1 MTTFPPVQVLLA
13 TYNGERFLRQQIES
27 ILAQTYM
34 PLRILARDDGS
45 QDRTR
50 AILEEYASAHPDR
63 FELMPLDAAT
73 GGAKWNFVRLLQA
86 ATAEYVAL
94 SDQDD
99 VWLPDK
105 ISREMEAMLVL
116 EQKNGLEKP
125 LLVFSDLRIV
135 DDELRTKFE
144 SLREHQGI
152 EPASISQLR
161 RILSQNV
168 VTGCTALLNR
178 SLVKLATRM
187 PAEAFMHDWWIA
199 LLACSFGEASALPE
213 PTVLYR
219 QHGANVLGA
228 GAVRKVSGA
237 PVWRQHGLRREQWEM
252 TVVQAQGMLRV
263 HANELVARQRALLK
277 AYVRCETSSNRFVR
291 ALTWLTHGFFPNGLR
306 AILARLWY
314 LWDMDAAKR
323 NLAD

>member
-1 MTTFPPVQVLLA
+1 MSTSPPVQVLLA

-27 ILAQTYM
+27 ILAQTYT
-34 PLRILARDDGS
+34 PLQILARDDGS
-45 QDRTR
+45 QDGTRT
-50 AILEEYASAHPDR
+50 ILEEYASASPER
-63 FELMPLDAAT
+63 FMLMPLDATT
-73 GGAKWNFVRLLQA
+73 GGSKWNFVRLLQA

-94 SDQDD
+94 ADQDD

-105 ISREMEAMLVL
+105 ISREMEAMQGL
-116 EQKNGLEKP
+116 ERKNGVEKP

-135 DDELRTKFE
+135 DDALWTKFE

-152 EPASISQLR
+152 EPASIHELR

-178 SLVKLATRM
+178 PLVQLATRM

-199 LLACSFGEASALPE
+199 LLACSFGDATAMPE

-228 GAVRKVSGA
+228 GTVRRVSGA

-263 HANELVARQRALLK
+263 HASELTVQQRDLLR

-291 ALTWLTHGFFPNGLR
+291 VSTWLSHGFFPNGLR

-323 NLAD
+323 ELVD